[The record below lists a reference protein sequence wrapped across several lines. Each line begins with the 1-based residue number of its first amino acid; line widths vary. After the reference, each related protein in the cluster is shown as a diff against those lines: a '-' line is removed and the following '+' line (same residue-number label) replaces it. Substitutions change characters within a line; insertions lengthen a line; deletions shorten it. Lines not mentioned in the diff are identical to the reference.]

1 MPVTV
6 RLNVPVVV
14 ELHETVEIPDPVTL
28 LGVIAPQVRP
38 VGTASVRDTTPENPF
53 IAVTVIVERA
63 DAPTL
68 TAVGEEA
75 EIAKSWKLN
84 VAVAE

>member
-14 ELHETVEIPDPVTL
+14 ELHETVEAPDPVTL

-38 VGTASVRDTTPENPF
+38 VGTVSVRDTTPENPF
-53 IAVTVIVERA
+53 IAVTVIVETA
-63 DAPTL
+63 GVPTL

-75 EIAKSWKLN
+75 AIVKSTKLN
-84 VAVAE
+84 VALAE